1 MTSLEKGT
9 GFELKIAELFKQ
21 KGYHVTHNI
30 KLKGKSG
37 AEHQIDILVQ
47 YQAPLHT
54 STVIIEAKSY
64 ASNIDK
70 DIIMKLIHIQQD
82 LSVDRAILITT
93 SDFTPGALLTAE
105 QYKNVELW
113 DRQKTVSCLG
123 EIQILD
129 TSDGTKTTNISSIKI
144 IPANL
149 SLDTLKRN
157 AAESAEKRSKGG
169 FFSMGSK
176 VEEKVVEIEKF
187 LYPYYDVD
195 FDAKIRVVEKTGWFS
210 KDKITKN
217 VSSRTGV
224 DGNTGA
230 IIDVT
235 SNGISYIYSYL
246 SNLSKEEI
254 QLLYYVS
261 GVKTFEKRSLSAIG
275 WSAGKISNIVNSL
288 VGKNLI
294 KQTKTKPAIYKTIT
308 PYPSDPSI
316 FASLLEKYQTSETS
330 TNDKKIS
337 NKFTPGSIATAFEK
351 YWVGCNIK
359 SIDLVYYP
367 FYGIIYER
375 KDNTKRIEIIDG
387 ITGMRQEYLEKTVSL
402 PIVNS

>member
-1 MTSLEKGT
+1 MSSLEKGT

-37 AEHQIDILVQ
+37 AEHQIDVLAQ

-64 ASNIDK
+64 TTNIDK

-82 LSVDRAILITT
+82 LLADRAILVTT

-105 QYKNVELW
+105 QYKNLELW
-113 DRQKTVSCLG
+113 DRQKITSYLG

-129 TSDGTKTTNISSIKI
+129 TSDGIKTTNISSIKV
-144 IPANL
+144 IPAKL
-149 SLDTLKRN
+149 SLEEVKRN
-157 AAESAEKRSKGG
+157 ATESAEKRSKGG
-169 FFSMGSK
+169 WLSVGK
-176 VEEKVVEIEKF
+176 VEEKVVSVEKF

-195 FDAKIRVVEKTGWFS
+195 IEAKIRVVEKTGWFS
-210 KDKITKN
+210 EDNITKT
-217 VSSRTGV
+217 VSSKTSV

-235 SNGISYIYSYL
+235 SNGISYIYSFL
-246 SNLSKEEI
+246 SNLSEDEI
-254 QLLYYVS
+254 RLLYYVS
-261 GVKTFEKRSLSAIG
+261 RVKDFDKRSLSAIG
-275 WSAGKISNIVNSL
+275 WSTGKISNIVNSL
-288 VGKNLI
+288 AGKGRI
-294 KQTKTKPAIYKTIT
+294 EQTQTRPVVYKSVN

-316 FASLLEKYQTSETS
+316 FVSLLEWHQILETN
-330 TNDKKIS
+330 TDDKKIN
-337 NKFTPGSIATAFEK
+337 NKFTPGSIATAFDK
-351 YWVGCNIK
+351 YWIGCRIK

-375 KDNTKRIEIIDG
+375 KDNSKRNEIIDG
-387 ITGMRQEYLEKTVSL
+387 VTGFRQEYLEKIVSL